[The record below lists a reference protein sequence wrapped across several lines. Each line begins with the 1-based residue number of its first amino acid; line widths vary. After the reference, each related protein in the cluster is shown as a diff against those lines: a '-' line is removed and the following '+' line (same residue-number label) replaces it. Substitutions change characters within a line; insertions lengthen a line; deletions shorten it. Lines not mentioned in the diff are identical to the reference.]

1 MNEDDVKN
9 RKIFT
14 YRQFT
19 STSIYLNTAIKFAK
33 SPPAKEPYQL
43 LALKTKTGKEIMSYS
58 LYKEGEI
65 LIEPFTEFELVNI
78 AEEII
83 EN

>member
-1 MNEDDVKN
+1 MTLDDVKK

-19 STSIYLNTAIKFAK
+19 SSSIYLNTAIRFAK
-33 SPPAKEPYQL
+33 SAPAKEPYQL
-43 LALKTKTGKEIMSYS
+43 LSFKTKTGKEIIKYS

-83 EN
+83 